1 MSIYSNMWVLAFL
14 ILSAAILS
22 CFLNELKSVFK
33 KTFKNEVTRVVV
45 PLLVVSGIFASHE
58 GGILGVLLST
68 QSVLRDVMVN
78 VAESLPFVWGA
89 VIVEF
94 CCLLVLISLPAMG
107 LYGLMHFKRWK
118 NPAEGSARLF
128 AMLGVFWVILWIA

>member
-33 KTFKNEVTRVVV
+33 KTFKNEVTRVLV
-45 PLLVVSGIFASHE
+45 PLLIISGIFASHE
-58 GGILGVLLST
+58 GFIFGILLST
-68 QSVLRDVMVN
+68 QAVLRDVMVKL
-78 VAESLPFVWGA
+78 AESLPFSWGA

-94 CCLLVLISLPAMG
+94 SCLFVLISLPAMA

-128 AMLGVFWVILWIA
+128 AILVVFWVILWIA